1 MRRRELI
8 LLLGGAAT
16 WALAA
21 RAQQPPVGVY
31 RIGMLETVP
40 LTLNAANLDA
50 FRKGLRDLG
59 YIEGQNYVIEYR
71 SADGNAERFPELA
84 AELVRLPVDIIVT
97 RGTPATRAAMNA
109 SATIPI
115 VMAAVADPPGVKV
128 VDSLAR
134 PGGKVTGLSS
144 FMTELQGKR
153 LELLK
158 EVIPGIARVAMLN
171 NMENPAT
178 PPIWEETRTAA
189 RTIAIEAEMLDVR
202 SQEDLGRAFE
212 AAATGHIGAVFVG
225 MDGLLQANR
234 RLIADLAARNRLPAV
249 YASREFVEVG
259 GLMSFGVS
267 YPPLYYRAANF
278 VDKIFKGAKPADLP
292 VEQPTKLELLIN
304 LKAAEAIG
312 LMIPKSVLWRA
323 DELIE

>member
-50 FRKGLRDLG
+50 FRKGLQDLG

-71 SADGNAERFPELA
+71 SADGDAERFPELA
-84 AELVRLPVDIIVT
+84 AELVRLSVDIIIT
-97 RGTPATRAAMNA
+97 RGMPATRAAMKA
-109 SATIPI
+109 SATIPV
-115 VMAAVADPPGVKV
+115 VMAAVADPPGQV

-134 PGGKVTGLSS
+134 PGGRVTGLSS

-153 LELLK
+153 VELLK
-158 EVIPGIARVAMLN
+158 DVIPGIARIAMLN

-304 LKAAEAIG
+304 LKAAKALG
-312 LMIPKSVLWRA
+312 LMIPDSILGRA
-323 DELIE
+323 DEVIE

>member
-1 MRRRELI
+1 MTLVGRMARSRRSPPIRLDTSKT
-8 LLLGGAAT
+8 GG
-16 WALAA
+16 LSGF
-21 RAQQPPVGVY
+21 RAVGQ
-31 RIGMLETVP
+31 
-40 LTLNAANLDA
+40 
-50 FRKGLRDLG
+50 KG
-59 YIEGQNYVIEYR
+59 
-71 SADGNAERFPELA
+71 S
-84 AELVRLPVDIIVT
+84 
-97 RGTPATRAAMNA
+97 
-109 SATIPI
+109 
-115 VMAAVADPPGVKV
+115 
-128 VDSLAR
+128 DSLAR

-144 FMTELQGKR
+144 FMAELQGKR

-189 RTIAIEAEMLDVR
+189 RALAIEAEMLDVR
-202 SQEDLGRAFE
+202 SQEDLGHAFE
-212 AAATGHIGAVFVG
+212 AAATRHIGAVFVG

-234 RLIADLAARNRLPAV
+234 RPIADLAARNKLPAV

-304 LKAAEAIG
+304 LKAAKALG
-312 LMIPKSVLWRA
+312 LTIPESILERA
-323 DELIE
+323 DEVIE